1 MDPAEYATM
10 YNLEDTYWWFQGRHR
25 IVTGLLESLP
35 DFGRGRH
42 RVLDMGCGTGLML
55 RHLADRGWPVGL
67 DFSPLAL
74 EFSGKRGAGRLV
86 RGDVT
91 HAPFADASFDLVTA
105 LDLAEHV
112 EDDGA
117 FFSETMRVLEAGGHL
132 VLTVP
137 AHPFLWS
144 EHDDALYHHR
154 RYTRRAVRRRLR
166 EAGFEV
172 QRLTFCITFTFPI
185 IVGFR
190 LLQRAFGKKD
200 KPKTH
205 HVILPGW
212 ANRLLMWSVRLEGF
226 LLKWMN
232 LPFGVTIA
240 AVARKPQSQENET
253 P

>member
-1 MDPAEYATM
+1 M
-10 YNLEDTYWWFQGRHR
+10 YDLEDTYWWFQGRHR
-25 IVTGLLESLP
+25 IVTGLLHHLP
-35 DFGRGRH
+35 GFGTGRH
-42 RVLDMGCGTGLML
+42 RVLDIGCGTGLML
-55 RHLADRGWPVGL
+55 RHLRDRGWAVGL

-74 EFSGKRGAGRLV
+74 AFSRKRGATRLI
-86 RGDVT
+86 RGDAT
-91 HAPFADASFDLVTA
+91 QAPVRDASLDLVTA

-112 EDDGA
+112 ENDQE
-117 FFSETMRVLEAGGHL
+117 FFAEVARILEPGGHL

-154 RYTRRAVRRRLR
+154 RYTRRLIRRRLR
-166 EAGFEV
+166 DAGFEI
-172 QRLTFCITFTFPI
+172 QRLTYCITFTFPM

-190 LLQRAFGKKD
+190 VLQKLLKRND

-212 ANRLLMWSVRLEGF
+212 ANRLLMWSVEFEGW

-240 AVARKPQSQENET
+240 GVARKPDTRERKSQ
-253 P
+253 